1 MEVRD
6 NISTVT
12 IKYQQAYPDSGNIE
26 LFFYILEAISL
37 HIAPHLMGY
46 AKFNMCYEVIPEY
59 NEMESYHVTISPAIP
74 ITDES
79 GEKVLLDEYYTH

>member
-1 MEVRD
+1 
-6 NISTVT
+6 
-12 IKYQQAYPDSGNIE
+12 
-26 LFFYILEAISL
+26 
-37 HIAPHLMGY
+37 MGY
-46 AKFNMCYEVIPEY
+46 AKEHMCYEVIPEY